1 MAEIIELKTGSEQE
15 APHPVAR
22 PSQKARPETELTQ
35 EPAKVTQAPT
45 PGKSVTRPAAKV
57 KALVDERDEFIR
69 NALPV
74 ASALRKA
81 GNPEQAK
88 KLELVANAIL
98 QTKSMERAAAPE
110 QVQAPAKEE
119 SIKDLLASVYKTID
133 QNPALKNMPEAKE
146 MRRASNK
153 LDKDGMLN
161 ITVRNGVVVSF
172 VSNFTDNFSRTQ
184 QAANVE
190 KTPTITQATPIPGAS
205 AQPVVPSASQPV
217 ATPEP
222 IAQAMPMPTPAAQVV
237 ATPAASVQEA
247 TPKFQAYPA
256 YTSFAPSTETGVL
269 ETRKLS
275 NEASPQLNVA
285 MSDKGEF
292 GINPQVNQQRLIGDG
307 ISSLSKFFDYQ
318 LPTSGLKIAHVGLA
332 EPGQMQQTEKGWEV
346 VTKGKLAL
354 TDTAGNVF
362 KPLVGDAQ
370 QMAPVAP
377 AQVVQQAPVAGQTMP
392 TPAPAQRP
400 AEIIYAAAPPDSSG
414 NLNKQVLQAQAAHY
428 SMFQIQVDAQ
438 DSNRA
443 ILLPAPG
450 ADGRLVNSL
459 RDSMDNA
466 YHLSGRP
473 EQSKAFL
480 AVETPT
486 QLARTADGWRVTEKG
501 TVGFSAAET
510 VYQAQTPV
518 AGPPAIQQTAPTT
531 PFTRAEVSA
540 EELARVGV
548 QVADLEKSGQLQK
561 LLEGKKT
568 DLIAFVLPTSDGVAI
583 PFEAKL
589 VLQRDA
595 QGVASLR
602 VDLPKYELEIPKQIM
617 GKAITPAMQVQL
629 QANGV
634 VPLAEG
640 FTDGQGRPFA
650 AYLAVDKEMKRVVAV
665 PREGISVPREVHGVK
680 LSAEQSQ
687 QLLEGRPTRIQG
699 MTNSKQQ
706 VVDATV
712 QLDPLARKLTFRDS
726 QPRVAQEQTHS
737 QVQQPIRRRGVGV

>member
-1 MAEIIELKTGSEQE
+1 MAENIEPKTGSGQK
-15 APHPVAR
+15 APYPVAR
-22 PSQKARPETELTQ
+22 ANQQARPDTELGQ
-35 EPAKVTQAPT
+35 ESIKPVQAPAQVK
-45 PGKSVTRPAAKV
+45 PVTRPAAKA
-57 KALVDERDEFIR
+57 KTPVDERDEFIR

-74 ASALRKA
+74 AAALRKA
-81 GNPEQAK
+81 GNPEEAK

-98 QTKSMERAAAPE
+98 QTKSMERAPAPE
-110 QVQAPAKEE
+110 QAQSPAKEE

-133 QNPALKNMPEAKE
+133 QNPALKNMPEAKD
-146 MRRASNK
+146 MRRAGNK

-184 QAANVE
+184 QASATEPKPAVA
-190 KTPTITQATPIPGAS
+190 QATPAVGAVTQS
-205 AQPVVPSASQPV
+205 IEAPASQV
-217 ATPEP
+217 V
-222 IAQAMPMPTPAAQVV
+222 AMPAPTVQAIPTPTPAAQVV
-237 ATPAASVQEA
+237 AVPAAAVQETA
-247 TPKFQAYPA
+247 PKFQAYPA
-256 YTSFAPSTETGVL
+256 YTRFAPSTETGVV
-269 ETRKLS
+269 EPRKLS
-275 NEASPQLNVA
+275 SNASPQLNVA

-292 GINPQVNQQRLIGDG
+292 GINPQINQQRLIGDG

-332 EPGQMQQTEKGWEV
+332 EPGQMKQTEKGWEV

-362 KPLVGDAQ
+362 KPKMGEAQ
-370 QMAPVAP
+370 TIA
-377 AQVVQQAPVAGQTMP
+377 P
-392 TPAPAQRP
+392 TPAETIAQATSVQQPAP
-400 AEIIYAAAPPDSSG
+400 SKGEVLYTSGPPDLKGNIQPIIMSS
-414 NLNKQVLQAQAAHY
+414 QQAFY
-428 SMFQIQVDAQ
+428 SIYQIQVDAR
-438 DSNRA
+438 DPNRA
-443 ILLPAPG
+443 IMLPAPG
-450 ADGRLVNSL
+450 ADASIIAALDVST
-459 RDSMDNA
+459 STA
-466 YHLSGRP
+466 YQVPGAREAHEKFLSV
-473 EQSKAFL
+473 Q
-480 AVETPT
+480 TPA
-486 QLARTADGWRVTEKG
+486 QLERTANGWKLTVKG
-501 TVGFSAAET
+501 AMSFSATES
-510 VYQAQTPV
+510 VYQAQK
-518 AGPPAIQQTAPTT
+518 TAPVQQADAQPTPAT
-531 PFTRAEVSA
+531 PFTRADVSG

-548 QVADLEKSGQLQK
+548 QVADLDKSGQLQR

-568 DLIAFVLPTSDGVAI
+568 DLIPFVLPTSDGVAV

-617 GKAITPAMQVQL
+617 GKDITPAMQVQL

-640 FTDGQGRPFA
+640 FKDGQGQPFA

-680 LSAEQSQ
+680 LSAEQTK

-706 VVDATV
+706 LVDATV

-726 QPRVAQEQTHS
+726 QPRVAQEQTQS
-737 QVQQPIRRRGVGV
+737 QVQQPARRRGVGV

>member
-1 MAEIIELKTGSEQE
+1 MK
-15 APHPVAR
+15 
-22 PSQKARPETELTQ
+22 
-35 EPAKVTQAPT
+35 PA
-45 PGKSVTRPAAKV
+45 TRPAAKA
-57 KALVDERDEFIR
+57 KIAVDERDEFIR

-74 ASALRKA
+74 AAALRKA
-81 GNPEQAK
+81 GNPEEAK

-98 QTKSMERAAAPE
+98 QTKSMERAPAPE
-110 QVQAPAKEE
+110 QIQAPAKEE

-133 QNPALKNMPEAKE
+133 QNPALKNMPEAKD
-146 MRRASNK
+146 MRRAGNK

-184 QAANVE
+184 QVSAVGPKPSVA
-190 KTPTITQATPIPGAS
+190 QATPAVGAG
-205 AQPVVPSASQPV
+205 AQFVEVPATQPM
-217 ATPEP
+217 AMPAPT
-222 IAQAMPMPTPAAQVV
+222 AQAIPTPMPAAQVV
-237 ATPAASVQEA
+237 ATPVASVQEA
-247 TPKFQAYPA
+247 APKFQAYPA

-269 ETRKLS
+269 EPRKLS
-275 NEASPQLNVA
+275 NDASPQLNVA

-332 EPGQMQQTEKGWEV
+332 EPGQMKQTEKGWEV
-346 VTKGKLAL
+346 VTKGRLAL

-362 KPLVGDAQ
+362 KPLMGAAQ
-370 QMAPVAP
+370 QIAPTAP
-377 AQVVQQAPVAGQTMP
+377 AQVAQQAPATGQAVP
-392 TPAPAQRP
+392 TPAPAQSR

-428 SMFQIQVDAQ
+428 SMFQIRVDPQ

-459 RDSMDNA
+459 RDIMDNA
-466 YHLSGRP
+466 YHLNGRP
-473 EQSKAFL
+473 EQGKAFL

-501 TVGFSAAET
+501 LVGFSAAET
-510 VYQAQTPV
+510 VYQTQQPIAVQQAAQEV
-518 AGPPAIQQTAPTT
+518 APTT
-531 PFTRAEVSA
+531 QFKRADVSA

-548 QVADLEKSGQLQK
+548 QVADLEKSGQLQR

-568 DLIAFVLPTSDGVAI
+568 DLIPFVLPTSDGVAI

-617 GKAITPAMQVQL
+617 GKDITPAMQVQL

-634 VPLAEG
+634 VPLSEG
-640 FTDGQGRPFA
+640 FKDGQGQPFA

-680 LSAEQSQ
+680 LSAEQSK

-706 VVDATV
+706 LVDATV

-726 QPRVAQEQTHS
+726 QPRVAQEQTQS
-737 QVQQPIRRRGVGV
+737 QVQQPARRRGVGV

>member
-1 MAEIIELKTGSEQE
+1 
-15 APHPVAR
+15 
-22 PSQKARPETELTQ
+22 
-35 EPAKVTQAPT
+35 
-45 PGKSVTRPAAKV
+45 
-57 KALVDERDEFIR
+57 

-74 ASALRKA
+74 AATLRKA
-81 GNPEQAK
+81 GNPEEAK

-98 QTKSMERAAAPE
+98 QTKSMERAPAPE
-110 QVQAPAKEE
+110 QAQSPAKEE

-133 QNPALKNMPEAKE
+133 QNPALKNMPEAKD
-146 MRRASNK
+146 MRRAGNK

-184 QAANVE
+184 QASATEPKPAVS
-190 KTPTITQATPIPGAS
+190 QATPAVEAGAQS
-205 AQPVVPSASQPV
+205 IEAPTSQVV
-217 ATPEP
+217 
-222 IAQAMPMPTPAAQVV
+222 AMPAPTAQVIPTPTPAAQVV
-237 ATPAASVQEA
+237 ATPAVAAQEA
-247 TPKFQAYPA
+247 APKFQAYPA
-256 YTSFAPSTETGVL
+256 YTSFAPSTETGVV
-269 ETRKLS
+269 EPRKLS
-275 NEASPQLNVA
+275 SNASPQLNVA

-332 EPGQMQQTEKGWEV
+332 EPGQMKQTEKGWQV

-362 KPLVGDAQ
+362 KPLVGAAQ
-370 QMAPVAP
+370 QIAPVAP
-377 AQVVQQAPVAGQTMP
+377 AQVVQQAPAAGQAVP
-392 TPAPAQRP
+392 TPAPAQSRG
-400 AEIIYAAAPPDSSG
+400 EVIYAAAPPDSSG

-428 SMFQIQVDAQ
+428 SMFQIRIDPQ

-466 YHLSGRP
+466 YNLNGRP
-473 EQSKAFL
+473 EQGKAFL

-486 QLARTADGWRVTEKG
+486 QLTRTADGWRVTEKG
-501 TVGFSAAET
+501 FVGFSAAET
-510 VYQAQTPV
+510 VYQAPSV
-518 AGPPAIQQTAPTT
+518 AVQQAPQQATLAT
-531 PFTRAEVSA
+531 PFTRADVSV

-548 QVADLEKSGQLQK
+548 QVADLEKSGQLQR

-568 DLIAFVLPTSDGVAI
+568 DLIPFVLPTSDGVAV

-617 GKAITPAMQVQL
+617 GKDITPAMQVQL

-640 FTDGQGRPFA
+640 FKDGQGQPFA

-680 LSAEQSQ
+680 LSAEQTK

-706 VVDATV
+706 LVDATV

-726 QPRVAQEQTHS
+726 QPRVAQEQTQS
-737 QVQQPIRRRGVGV
+737 QVQQPARRRGVGV

>member
-1 MAEIIELKTGSEQE
+1 MAENIEPKTGSEQK
-15 APHPVAR
+15 APYPVAR
-22 PSQKARPETELTQ
+22 ANQQARPDTELGQ
-35 EPAKVTQAPT
+35 ESIKPVQAPAQVK
-45 PGKSVTRPAAKV
+45 PVTRPAAKA
-57 KALVDERDEFIR
+57 KTPVDERDEFIR

-74 ASALRKA
+74 AAALRKA
-81 GNPEQAK
+81 GNPEEAK

-98 QTKSMERAAAPE
+98 QTKSMERAPAPE
-110 QVQAPAKEE
+110 QTQSPAKEE

-133 QNPALKNMPEAKE
+133 QNPALKNMPEAKD
-146 MRRASNK
+146 MRRAGNK

-184 QAANVE
+184 QASATEPKPAVA
-190 KTPTITQATPIPGAS
+190 QATPAVGAVTQS
-205 AQPVVPSASQPV
+205 IEAPASQVVTMP
-217 ATPEP
+217 APT
-222 IAQAMPMPTPAAQVV
+222 AQVIPTPTPAAQVV
-237 ATPAASVQEA
+237 AVPAAAVQEA
-247 TPKFQAYPA
+247 APRFQAYPA
-256 YTSFAPSTETGVL
+256 YTSFAPSTETGVV
-269 ETRKLS
+269 EPRKLS
-275 NEASPQLNVA
+275 SNASPQLNVA

-332 EPGQMQQTEKGWEV
+332 EPGQMKQTEKGWEV

-362 KPLVGDAQ
+362 KPLVDAAQ
-370 QMAPVAP
+370 QIAPVAP
-377 AQVVQQAPVAGQTMP
+377 AQVVQQAPAAGQAVP
-392 TPAPAQRP
+392 TPAPAQSRG
-400 AEIIYAAAPPDSSG
+400 EVIYAAAPPDSSG

-428 SMFQIQVDAQ
+428 SMFQIRIDLQ

-459 RDSMDNA
+459 RDSMDNS
-466 YHLSGRP
+466 YNLNGRP
-473 EQSKAFL
+473 EQGKAFL

-486 QLARTADGWRVTEKG
+486 QLTRTADGWRVTEKG
-501 TVGFSAAET
+501 LVGFSAAET
-510 VYQAQTPV
+510 VYQAPSV
-518 AGPPAIQQTAPTT
+518 AVQQAPQQATSAT
-531 PFTRAEVSA
+531 PFTRADVSV

-548 QVADLEKSGQLQK
+548 QVADLEKSGQLQR

-568 DLIAFVLPTSDGVAI
+568 DLIPFVLPTSDGVAV

-617 GKAITPAMQVQL
+617 GKDITPAMQVQL

-640 FTDGQGRPFA
+640 FKDGQGQPFA

-680 LSAEQSQ
+680 LSAEQTK

-706 VVDATV
+706 LVDATV

-726 QPRVAQEQTHS
+726 QPRVAQEQTQS
-737 QVQQPIRRRGVGV
+737 QVQQPARRRGVGV

>member
-1 MAEIIELKTGSEQE
+1 MSRKRHTQLHALTSRPVLTLSSGQE
-15 APHPVAR
+15 SIKPI
-22 PSQKARPETELTQ
+22 
-35 EPAKVTQAPT
+35 QAPAQVK
-45 PGKSVTRPAAKV
+45 PITRPAAKA
-57 KALVDERDEFIR
+57 KTPVDERDEFIR

-74 ASALRKA
+74 AAALRKA
-81 GNPEQAK
+81 GNPEEAK

-98 QTKSMERAAAPE
+98 QTKSMERAPAPE
-110 QVQAPAKEE
+110 QAQSPAKEE

-133 QNPALKNMPEAKE
+133 QNPALKNMPEAKD
-146 MRRASNK
+146 MRRAGNK

-172 VSNFTDNFSRTQ
+172 VSNFADNFSRTQ
-184 QAANVE
+184 QVE
-190 KTPTITQATPIPGAS
+190 RHGAEASRSPGHARSRGRCSVYRGPCQPGSGYARADCSSNTHAHACCSSSGHAGRAWAGGRSQIPGLPGLH
-205 AQPVVPSASQPV
+205 QLCTFDRNWRFRASQ
-217 ATPEP
+217 
-222 IAQAMPMPTPAAQVV
+222 VV
-237 ATPAASVQEA
+237 E
-247 TPKFQAYPA
+247 YD
-256 YTSFAPSTETGVL
+256 
-269 ETRKLS
+269 
-275 NEASPQLNVA
+275 ASPQLNVA

-292 GINPQVNQQRLIGDG
+292 GINPQVNQPRLIGDG

-332 EPGQMQQTEKGWEV
+332 EPGQMKQTEKGWEV

-362 KPLVGDAQ
+362 KPLVGAAQ
-370 QMAPVAP
+370 QIAPVAP
-377 AQVVQQAPVAGQTMP
+377 AQVVQQAPAAGQAVP
-392 TPAPAQRP
+392 TPAPAQSRG
-400 AEIIYAAAPPDSSG
+400 EVIYAAAPPDSSG

-428 SMFQIQVDAQ
+428 SMFQIRVDPQ

-466 YHLSGRP
+466 YNLNGRP
-473 EQSKAFL
+473 EQGKAFL

-501 TVGFSAAET
+501 LVGFSAAET
-510 VYQAQTPV
+510 VYQAPSV
-518 AGPPAIQQTAPTT
+518 AVQQAPQQATLAT
-531 PFTRAEVSA
+531 PFTRADVSV

-548 QVADLEKSGQLQK
+548 QVADLEKSGQLQR

-568 DLIAFVLPTSDGVAI
+568 DLIPFVLPTSDGVAV

-617 GKAITPAMQVQL
+617 GKDITPAMQVQL

-634 VPLAEG
+634 VPLSEG
-640 FTDGQGRPFA
+640 FKDGQGQPFA

-680 LSAEQSQ
+680 LSAEQTK

-706 VVDATV
+706 LVDATV

-726 QPRVAQEQTHS
+726 QPRVAQEQTQS
-737 QVQQPIRRRGVGV
+737 QVQQPARRRGVGV